1 MAHELESVEG
11 KVCMAYSGEPGWHGL
26 GTRVSNDLTP
36 EEMMKAAGVDWKVRE
51 LKTYAEMKIQG
62 KTTRIPTGMK
72 ALIRETDNKIL
83 TQVGSNW
90 NPVQNADAFE
100 FFSEFVSAGDMEMHT
115 AGSLKGGK
123 IVWALAKIDDNFEL
137 FGGDKVESYLL
148 FSNPHMYGK
157 TIDVKFT
164 PIRVVCNNTLTFAI
178 SQQAKNQVK
187 WNHRKQF
194 DAEQVKKVLNIA
206 KNKMSDY
213 KKTAEILGAKVT
225 TKDVMV
231 KYFGELL
238 GTSKKEGKDLSRNAE
253 RALELVSTQPG
264 ADFAKD
270 SMWSVYNAVTYLVD
284 HELGR
289 NVDNR
294 MTSAWFGQNAGLKQ
308 RALSKALE
316 FADVV

>member
-1 MAHELESVEG
+1 
-11 KVCMAYSGEPGWHGL
+11 
-26 GTRVSNDLTP
+26 
-36 EEMMKAAGVDWKVRE
+36 
-51 LKTYAEMKIQG
+51 
-62 KTTRIPTGMK
+62 
-72 ALIRETDNKIL
+72 
-83 TQVGSNW
+83 
-90 NPVQNADAFE
+90 
-100 FFSEFVSAGDMEMHT
+100 
-115 AGSLKGGK
+115 
-123 IVWALAKIDDNFEL
+123 
-137 FGGDKVESYLL
+137 
-148 FSNPHMYGK
+148 
-157 TIDVKFT
+157 
-164 PIRVVCNNTLTFAI
+164 
-178 SQQAKNQVK
+178 
-187 WNHRKQF
+187 
-194 DAEQVKKVLNIA
+194 
-206 KNKMSDY
+206 MSDY